1 MSNYIKPKDAGKWIL
16 WGVGTEKQM
25 ISQKGYKEI
34 YHGINGMY
42 KFKVEEIK
50 EGKEKGNYG
59 LFAFRKEGY
68 KNNLKED

>member
-50 EGKEKGNYG
+50 FFRDKE
-59 LFAFRKEGY
+59 
-68 KNNLKED
+68 